1 MHEITLTIND
11 AIRFTDR
18 NTSTGGARVNFPT
31 LLGCPKCGGLRGIS
45 IPTAHGPRVVNNP
58 AIAAQVALVQQG
70 YNLAL
75 NEIAAARGDFRR
87 MDGHD
92 GWPDDWQSISA
103 DAAKM
108 CECTESVEVKSAE
121 RAA

>member
-1 MHEITLTIND
+1 MDNINITIND

-18 NTSTGGARVNFPT
+18 NASTGGARVNFPT

-45 IPTAHGPRVVNNP
+45 IPTAHGPRVVNDP
-58 AIAAQVALVQQG
+58 VIAAQVALVQQG

-92 GWPDDWQSISA
+92 GWPDDWQGISP
-103 DAAKM
+103 DAAKP
-108 CECTESVEVKSAE
+108 CECAENVEAENAE